1 MRGLPMGALVD
12 GVRKIAVLRA
22 GALGDF
28 IFALPAFDALRA
40 AYPRAEI
47 VLLGKRWMGELL
59 RGRPSP
65 IDRVVPVPLARGVGA
80 PEDAAEDAAALDE
93 FFAAMRSERFDL
105 ALQLHGGG
113 RYSNPFVAMLG
124 ARVTAGLRAS
134 NASALDRTMPYV
146 YHQSERMRV
155 LEAVALVGAAPV
167 TIAPT
172 LSVTADDRAEAER
185 VVPADSKPLV
195 LLQPGSTDA
204 RRRWPAERFAVL
216 ADALAEFGACI
227 AINGSADEATLVG
240 DVRRAM
246 RHDAVDLAGKLSL
259 RGLAGLMSRAA
270 LVVSN
275 DTGPLFLAEAVGAA
289 TVGIYWLLNLAQDG
303 PLFRTR
309 HRYALS
315 TRIACPQCGRA
326 QIDERC
332 PHDPSFVA
340 DVGVDQVLVPALELL
355 RMPDALVRGGDARV
369 FASDPAVTS
378 ARRASA

>member
-65 IDRVVPVPLARGVGA
+65 IDRVVAVPLARGVGA
-80 PEDAAEDAAALDE
+80 PEDATEDAAALDE

-167 TIAPT
+167 TIAPKPSAWFPPIRSPSCCCNRAAPT
-172 LSVTADDRAEAER
+172 PGGAGRPSASPYSPTRSRSSVPASPSTEAPTR
-185 VVPADSKPLV
+185 PRSWATFVVPCTTMPSILPASCRCA
-195 LLQPGSTDA
+195 GS
-204 RRRWPAERFAVL
+204 
-216 ADALAEFGACI
+216 
-227 AINGSADEATLVG
+227 
-240 DVRRAM
+240 
-246 RHDAVDLAGKLSL
+246 
-259 RGLAGLMSRAA
+259 RG
-270 LVVSN
+270 
-275 DTGPLFLAEAVGAA
+275 
-289 TVGIYWLLNLAQDG
+289 
-303 PLFRTR
+303 
-309 HRYALS
+309 
-315 TRIACPQCGRA
+315 
-326 QIDERC
+326 
-332 PHDPSFVA
+332 
-340 DVGVDQVLVPALELL
+340 
-355 RMPDALVRGGDARV
+355 
-369 FASDPAVTS
+369 
-378 ARRASA
+378 